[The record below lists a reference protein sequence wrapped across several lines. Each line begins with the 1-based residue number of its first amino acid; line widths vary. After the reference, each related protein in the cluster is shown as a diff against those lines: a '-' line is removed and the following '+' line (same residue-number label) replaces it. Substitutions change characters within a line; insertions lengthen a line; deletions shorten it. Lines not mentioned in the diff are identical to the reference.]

1 MHGTRPGHAYDAA
14 MPPPVELLRFGAVT
28 VNVTGPPAQLLTSF
42 PPRAYR
48 PFILSVEANEMK
60 LALAIA
66 VCLAGAVVARA
77 RTTVVTPGQSIQ
89 AALDAASEGDRI
101 VVRPGTYHESGATR
115 ALTITKSGIHLV
127 ATPGRGKPVVI
138 EQAGTQTQGIWASPP
153 DTLEPADVELP
164 PCGVAGTRLHDIE
177 VSGFTVQDFEG
188 FGIYLACVDGFRI
201 RGNTSQ
207 HNDTY
212 AIFPVRSSKG
222 RMTGNTSSGTLTDAC
237 LYVGQDDD
245 IVVDHNQATSCQIG
259 FQIENSTNVRWSHNV
274 AKQNTAGMIVDIING
289 RQATTVSD
297 NLVIGNVLA
306 DNNRPNSAPVG
317 ADTHDILPGIG
328 LVIDGAQRTTVK
340 GNVIEQNHL
349 AGMTIVDFCLDRADI
364 CAAGP
369 LDIEPNPNDTVVTRN
384 RFAMNA
390 TDVIFAPA
398 GGQGNCFSNN
408 RPKELASANPL
419 PSCSR

>member
-1 MHGTRPGHAYDAA
+1 
-14 MPPPVELLRFGAVT
+14 
-28 VNVTGPPAQLLTSF
+28 LLTAF
-42 PPRAYR
+42 PVKTYR
-48 PFILSVEANEMK
+48 PIEEHGMK
-60 LALAIA
+60 LALAIV
-66 VCLAGAVVARA
+66 VCVSGVVPARA

-89 AALDAASEGDRI
+89 AALDAASEGDRV
-101 VVRPGTYHESGATR
+101 VVRPGTYHEAGATR

-138 EQAGTQTQGIWASPP
+138 EQTGTQTQGIWASPP

-164 PCGVAGTRLHDIE
+164 PCGVAGTGLRDIE
-177 VSGFTVQDFEG
+177 VSGFTVQGFEG

-201 RGNTSQ
+201 RDNTAQ
-207 HNDTY
+207 RNDTY

-222 RMTGNTSSGTLTDAC
+222 RMSRNTSSGTLTDAC

-245 IVVDHNQATSCQIG
+245 IVVDHNQASDCQIG
-259 FQIENSTNVRWSHNV
+259 FQIENSSNVRWSHNV

-289 RQATTVSD
+289 RQVTEVSD

-317 ADTHDILPGIG
+317 EETHDILPGIG
-328 LVIDGAQRTTVK
+328 LVVDGAQRTTVK
-340 GNVIEQNHL
+340 RNVFEQNGL
-349 AGMTIVDFCLDRADI
+349 AGMTIVDFCLDRSDI
-364 CAAGP
+364 CGAGP
-369 LDIEPNPNDTVVTRN
+369 LDIEPNPNDTVVTGN

-390 TDVIFAPA
+390 TDVIFLP
-398 GGQGNCFSNN
+398 GGGLGNCFAHN
-408 RPKELASANPL
+408 RPKELASGNPL